1 MSIQFP
7 GESASYRQARNKLLE
22 AELSLR
28 AEMERVAG
36 LRRQLPVGRVAD
48 VYVFQSDRGPVSLAE
63 LFAPGRDTLIVYSYM
78 FGPDSEAPCP
88 MCSAYLDSLD
98 GVLPHLLQ
106 RLSLAVVASAPLERL
121 QAVARER
128 GWRHL
133 PLLSASGNAYQQ
145 DYYGEDADGR
155 QLPMCNVFVRR
166 DGCVHHFWCSEMFFA
181 DSPWHPRHVDL
192 LFPLWNHLDLT
203 PEGRGTFFPSLTYQE

>member
-1 MSIQFP
+1 MSIQFS
-7 GESASYRQARNKLLE
+7 GESDDYRQARNRLLQ
-22 AELSLR
+22 AEISLR
-28 AEMERVAG
+28 AEMERVAS
-36 LRRQLPVGRVAD
+36 LRRQLPPGRAAD
-48 VYVFQSDRGPVSLAE
+48 PYVFQSDHGPVSLE
-63 LFAPGRDTLIVYSYM
+63 KLFAPGRDTLVVYSYM
-78 FGPDSEAPCP
+78 FAPDAQAPCP

-121 QAVARER
+121 RAVARER

-133 PLLSASGNAYQQ
+133 PLLSASGSEYQR
-145 DYYGEDADGR
+145 DYHGEDADGR
-155 QLPMCNVFVRR
+155 QLPMCNVFIRR
-166 DGCVHHFWCSEMFFA
+166 DGQVHHFWCSEMFFA